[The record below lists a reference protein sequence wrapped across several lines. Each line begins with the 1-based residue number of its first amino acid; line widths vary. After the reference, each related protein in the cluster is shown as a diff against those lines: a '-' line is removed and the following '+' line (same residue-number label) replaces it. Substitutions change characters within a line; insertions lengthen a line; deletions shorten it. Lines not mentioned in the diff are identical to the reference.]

1 MVWYWISNVRTKKST
16 VYDYEAYY
24 GEGLSREYELLAWLG
39 SLEMSPSNVNKA

>member
-1 MVWYWISNVRTKKST
+1 MSELKKAQYMT
-16 VYDYEAYY
+16 YEAYY